1 MSDSAILGSVFWYP
15 TFAMN
20 KKIKYLVIC
29 AGLLLL
35 GKETAFSQSVQS
47 SRKYRVIAYKQGNPE
62 ITSMSNETEV
72 IPTMFI
78 YVPNSFTPNGDGLND
93 TFGISGEAIQNF
105 SMRIFNRWGDMI
117 FETNSTDEQW
127 NGTFKG
133 QKAPTGSYV
142 YKIFASGLTGKKVQ
156 KEGTITL
163 VN

>member
-1 MSDSAILGSVFWYP
+1 MNDSAILRSVFWYHS
-15 TFAMN
+15 FAMN
-20 KKIKYLVIC
+20 KKIKYLIVYAALI
-29 AGLLLL
+29 LLS
-35 GKETAFSQSVQS
+35 KEAAFSQSVQS
-47 SRKYRVIAYKQGNPE
+47 SRKYRVIAYKAGSPE

-72 IPTMFI
+72 IPTMFL

-93 TFGISGEAIQNF
+93 TFAISGEAIQNF
-105 SMRIFNRWGDMI
+105 SMRVFNRWGDMI
-117 FETNSTDEQW
+117 FETSNTNEQW
-127 NGTFKG
+127 DGTFKG